1 MVGLASDCSVSALSG
16 RCPRISVP
24 DRVVSPFPATPL
36 RTVRKVLPYTALH
49 RIVTPARVEPPTEV
63 DRLVL
68 GWIGSTNTHPADLLG
83 QPDPAARPSL
93 EGGSVVPLLQTVLC
107 PAPTPSRLAS
117 ALTEEGLSSSALDC
131 PCIPRP
137 LRRRV
142 LDGCTSQGF
151 TASLAFALES
161 RARLPLFPL
170 PGCVTTLQTSRN
182 AADCRLARPPKEDLV
197 SGLRRRDFALFSI
210 RRRSATRRLGPYRG
224 QTFTGKPNAACLDT
238 QIFRTPAIAPQSAE

>member
-36 RTVRKVLPYTALH
+36 RTVRKVRPYTALH

-238 QIFRTPAIAPQSAE
+238 QFFRTPVKNLG